1 MGDGHP
7 YDQQQEISVAED
19 GQKLV
24 TSEDFEV
31 RIIEPAQ
38 PGGNWEAKAAIKMHM
53 TENALT
59 VRIVSIKVS
68 IFPQYLDLPL
78 TSRFILISGSN
89 VIKSVHKWRRLPPE
103 YCLRQEWCLCMCN
116 GYCYQDSNL
125 LGFVSL
131 SNVDSEIHFD
141 FLLIDTRLYKF

>member
-7 YDQQQEISVAED
+7 YDQQQEISIAED

-68 IFPQYLDLPL
+68 IFPQFLDLPL
-78 TSRFILISGSN
+78 TSRFNSN
-89 VIKSVHKWRRLPPE
+89 IWKWCHQVCPQMAAASPSWVLFKTRML
-103 YCLRQEWCLCMCN
+103 
-116 GYCYQDSNL
+116 
-125 LGFVSL
+125 SL
-131 SNVDSEIHFD
+131 HV
-141 FLLIDTRLYKF
+141 

>member
-7 YDQQQEISVAED
+7 FDQQQENSIGED
-19 GQKLV
+19 GQRLV

-59 VRIVSIKVS
+59 VRIVSIKVA
-68 IFPQYLDLPL
+68 
-78 TSRFILISGSN
+78 SRSSFKFILILKTPCFN
-89 VIKSVHKWRRLPPE
+89 V
-103 YCLRQEWCLCMCN
+103 
-116 GYCYQDSNL
+116 
-125 LGFVSL
+125 
-131 SNVDSEIHFD
+131 
-141 FLLIDTRLYKF
+141 